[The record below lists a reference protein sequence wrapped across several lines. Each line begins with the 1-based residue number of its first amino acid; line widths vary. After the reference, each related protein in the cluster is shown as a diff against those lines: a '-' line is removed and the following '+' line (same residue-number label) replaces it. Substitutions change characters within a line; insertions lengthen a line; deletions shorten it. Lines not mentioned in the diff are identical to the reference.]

1 MPHGPICVIG
11 CSGFVGSHVAF
22 ALLQAGYD
30 VRGTM
35 RDLDRHPWLQ
45 PALSAAAAEGAA
57 LSLVEADPV
66 DQASLVQALE
76 GCTGLVNCVGLTKQE
91 MATVDFM
98 QTIAGTICDAALE
111 AGVPRAVFTSS
122 TGSTNPPGGDP
133 DAKREMEHWSD
144 DAQQL
149 AANKFAAAAK
159 TRYDRAILARSEASN
174 GRLRCATINPSMI
187 TGPTLGPEPNSG
199 HRAFAAILKGERMGD
214 SIPNGSMS
222 MIDVRDLAALHVAA
236 LENDDAQGR
245 YFGVKR
251 SWHWRDILTALA
263 EVVPGYTP
271 PPWDSDV
278 TPATPTAFDTSRR
291 DSLGVQLRDLPDML
305 KDMVADVRRHGL
317 IDT

>member
-1 MPHGPICVIG
+1 MPKGPVCVIG
-11 CSGFVGSHVAF
+11 CSGFVGSHVA
-22 ALLQAGYD
+22 ATLMKQGYD
-30 VRGTM
+30 VRGTT
-35 RDLDRHPWLQ
+35 RESQKHSWLQ
-45 PALSAAAAEGAA
+45 SALTATSAADAR
-57 LSLVEADPV
+57 LTLVEANPV
-66 DQASLVQALE
+66 DKASLAHALD

-98 QTIAGTICDAALE
+98 QKIAGTICDAALE
-111 AGVPRAVFTSS
+111 AGVERAIFTSS

-133 DAKREMEHWSD
+133 EEKREMDHWSD
-144 DAQQL
+144 DTEQL

-159 TRYDRAILARSEASN
+159 TRYDRTILAKSEASE

-236 LENDDAQGR
+236 LEKEDAQGR

-251 SWHWRDILTALA
+251 SWHWRDILTTLA
-263 EVVPGYTP
+263 NVVHGYTP
-271 PPWDSDV
+271 PPWDPDV
-278 TPATPTAFDTSRR
+278 APAKPTAFDTSRR
-291 DSLGVQLRDLPDML
+291 DSLGVELRDLPEML
-305 KDMVADVRRHGL
+305 EDMVADVRRHGL
-317 IDT
+317 I